1 MDDQQIDDQQILDVR
16 ALTVEF
22 DGNKVLENI
31 SFSVSKG
38 EVLAIV
44 GPNGA
49 GKSVLFRAL
58 LGLVPRSG
66 AVDWQPGVKIGYVP
80 QKLAL
85 ERTLPLTVKEF
96 LSLMSS
102 PSGGKVNEEI
112 ISSLESVG
120 IKTGPAEEYHL
131 ERHILNRRLG
141 TLSGGEFQRI
151 LIAWSLIGNPDVLLF
166 DEPTTGIDISGE
178 GTIYNLLHK
187 IQESKELTLILISH
201 DLNIV
206 YKYANNVICLNKRLV
221 CFGEPR
227 AALDPKSLEALY
239 GGEAKFYHHDHQSN

>member
-1 MDDQQIDDQQILDVR
+1 MEDEQILDVEG
-16 ALTVEF
+16 LTVDF
-22 DGNKVLENI
+22 DGNKVLEDI
-31 SFSVSKG
+31 SFSVKKG

-58 LGLVPRSG
+58 LGLVPHTG
-66 AVDWQPGVKIGYVP
+66 AVSWQAGIRIGYVP

-96 LSLMSS
+96 LSLISAA
-102 PSGGKVNEEI
+102 SGDKVSKEI
-112 ISSLESVG
+112 ISSLELVG

-166 DEPTTGIDISGE
+166 DEPTTGIDLSGE

-206 YKYANNVICLNKRLV
+206 YKYANNVICLNKQLV

-239 GGEAKFYHHDHQSN
+239 GGEAKFYHHEHKKV